1 MVFDR
6 IIKNACKHLRE
17 LQIEFSLTCSTGI
30 TTCAYQGLKPVKAV
44 TLHKWSGILDGRY
57 TNEELL
63 HLMITYER
71 YTEITQRILN
81 TQCLII
87 NEMSMI
93 SATTL
98 NQVEFIFR
106 NTRNN
111 GLRFGGIQMILCG
124 DFYQLPP
131 VANELYADQSRHC
144 FNTKFFDQVFPH
156 S

>member
-6 IIKNACKHLRE
+6 IIQNACKHLRE
-17 LQIEFSLTCSTGI
+17 LQIELSLTCSTGI
-30 TTCAYQGLKPVKAV
+30 TTCAYHGLKPVKAV

-93 SATTL
+93 SAKTL
-98 NQVEFIFR
+98 NQVESIFR

-111 GLRFGGIQMILCG
+111 G

-144 FNTKFFDQVFPH
+144 FNTEFFDQVFQH